1 MTNKYCVSCGS
12 ELKNDAHFC
21 ANCGKK
27 IIRDETNGALSTQ
40 KVVSSSG
47 VDKQSKGAYT
57 TLKYFSVIV
66 IIIIF
71 VFGFYKFTGNSENSS
86 KISPESLIPKL
97 ESKLG
102 IDFKEDSL
110 GKVVDV
116 RIERWFGSENS
127 DRNIS
132 ILFYPDADSVL
143 ASEYLKNEF
152 KVSSYFYCRNFVAI
166 DRGGEDIEMIY
177 NVLVENYTDCLIPN
191 ATPEADGGEISQS
204 DSEVEIGEVYPE
216 CRRVANTKNGGLAIV
231 PGWQWQRADGQIGY
245 CILPNSGGEKYY
257 YPGLN

>member
-1 MTNKYCVSCGS
+1 MVNKYCISCGS
-12 ELKNDAHFC
+12 ELKNDSRFC

-27 IIRDETNGALSTQ
+27 IIHDETNAAPSPL
-40 KVVSSSG
+40 KVISSSG
-47 VDKQSKGAYT
+47 VDQRSKVVYK
-57 TLKYFSVIV
+57 TLKYFSVIAL
-66 IIIIF
+66 IIIL
-71 VFGFYKFTGNSENSS
+71 VFGFYKFTGNPENSL

-102 IDFKEDSL
+102 LDFTEDSL

-116 RIERWFGSENS
+116 GIERWFGSGNS
-127 DRNIS
+127 DRNVS
-132 ILFYPDADSVL
+132 ILFYLDADSVL
-143 ASEYLKNEF
+143 ASEYLKEEF
-152 KVSSYFYCRNFVAI
+152 KVNSYFYCRNFVAI

-177 NVLVENYTDCLIPN
+177 DVLVDNYSDCRVPN
-191 ATPEADGGEISQS
+191 ATPEADGGDISQS
-204 DSEVEIGEVYPE
+204 DIDEEIAEVYPE
-216 CRRVANTKNGGLAIV
+216 CKRVANTKNGGLSIA

>member
-1 MTNKYCVSCGS
+1 MVNKYCISCGS
-12 ELKNDAHFC
+12 ELKNDSRFC

-27 IIRDETNGALSTQ
+27 IIHDETNAAPSPL
-40 KVVSSSG
+40 KVISSSG
-47 VDKQSKGAYT
+47 VDQRSKVVYK
-57 TLKYFSVIV
+57 TLKYFSVIAL
-66 IIIIF
+66 IIIL
-71 VFGFYKFTGNSENSS
+71 VFGFYKFTGNSENSL

-102 IDFKEDSL
+102 LDFTEDSL

-116 RIERWFGSENS
+116 GIERWFGSGNS
-127 DRNIS
+127 DRNVS
-132 ILFYPDADSVL
+132 ILFYLDADSVL
-143 ASEYLKNEF
+143 ASEYLKEEF
-152 KVSSYFYCRNFVAI
+152 KVNSYFYCRNFVAI

-177 NVLVENYTDCLIPN
+177 DVLVD
-191 ATPEADGGEISQS
+191 
-204 DSEVEIGEVYPE
+204 PE
-216 CRRVANTKNGGLAIV
+216 CKRVANTKNGGLSIA